1 MKLKVHAG
9 SEPDSFLSEQ
19 DFRIVPKLFLLCMM
33 PDAFW
38 HIPLFAI
45 GIATTVSIFRLIRK
59 GQMDGGRR
67 ALGRCFDKGAKQD
80 IGKRVEPS
88 LHRDHVRTDD
98 SRVRGIYGDVFVLQP
113 FGKLLGEQ

>member
-1 MKLKVHAG
+1 MHDAG
-9 SEPDSFLSEQ
+9 CVLTHSS
-19 DFRIVPKLFLLCMM
+19 
-33 PDAFW
+33 
-38 HIPLFAI
+38 FAI

-59 GQMDGGRR
+59 SQMDGGRR
-67 ALGRCFDKGAKQD
+67 ALGRCFDKGAEQD
-80 IGKRVEPS
+80 IGKRVEPG